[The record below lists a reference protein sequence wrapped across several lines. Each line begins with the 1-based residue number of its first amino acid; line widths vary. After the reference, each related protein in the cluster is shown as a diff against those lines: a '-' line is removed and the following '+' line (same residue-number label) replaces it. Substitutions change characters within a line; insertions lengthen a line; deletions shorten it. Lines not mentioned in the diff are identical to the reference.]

1 AAQYTDRDQ
10 LYKLIEAHMQIAE
23 GLDRITI
30 NNQLREADL
39 QMLQSFLYTFWY
51 RKDKVN
57 PEAAWRAYEKQLK
70 EVDVAFGN
78 GKKPGWKTD
87 RGRVYLQYGPPNT
100 RAIRH
105 NETNYFPFEIWHYY
119 ETNNGLHDRR
129 FLFYSTDLSMDME
142 LLHSDVPNE
151 V

>member
-1 AAQYTDRDQ
+1 M
-10 LYKLIEAHMQIAE
+10 LP
-23 GLDRITI
+23 LD
-30 NNQLREADL
+30 
-39 QMLQSFLYTFWY
+39 
-51 RKDKVN
+51 
-57 PEAAWRAYEKQLK
+57 
-70 EVDVAFGN
+70 

-119 ETNNGLHDRR
+119 ETNDKLHDRR
-129 FLFYSTDLSMDME
+129 FLFYSTDLTMDME

-151 V
+151 IKNHQWREMVRSRPTALNMGDASRLNMEQNKDPLEQNKDPFSRDELENLWFTPY